1 VRDGRLLVLHRRKQG
16 AIYDAV
22 PGGTIEEGETPR
34 EAAERE
40 LREETGIRVTLG
52 APVLV
57 LANQNRREF
66 YFDAHTAE
74 GDPVLGGPEA
84 EKSNPG
90 NHYVLDWLPLTGLG
104 SSPLKPDTLKAW
116 LVARDWT
123 RYPE

>member
-1 VRDGRLLVLHRRKQG
+1 MLHRRKRG

-34 EAAERE
+34 RTAERE
-40 LREETGIRVTLG
+40 LREETGIRVTLS

-57 LANQNRREF
+57 LENQGRREF
-66 YFDAHTAE
+66 YFDAHQAE

-84 EKSNPG
+84 EKSNPS
-90 NHYVLDWLPLTGLG
+90 NHYALDWLSLTDLG
-104 SSPLKPDTLKAW
+104 TAPLKPDALKEW
-116 LVARDWT
+116 LLARDWT